1 VLGLV
6 VGRGMTFAGAGIAAG
21 VLAALLLTRV
31 MSGLIYGVGPRDP
44 LTFAAATFVL
54 LAIAAAAC
62 AVPGLRAT
70 RFDPLE
76 ALRSE

>member
-1 VLGLV
+1 
-6 VGRGMTFAGAGIAAG
+6 
-21 VLAALLLTRV
+21 
-31 MSGLIYGVGPRDP
+31 